1 MCYLHFYASFYAPP
15 LDSLNLIKL
24 LFDAVSF
31 PSGPHNR
38 MRAFCFYLALLLSS
52 SAPLLSQAVGTV
64 TMVDSELRIIRGATV
79 FVGMQGAR
87 IHRGDMLETGA
98 RGLTQL
104 EFGPGTVIA
113 LGPLSRLLLF
123 SYSGSSAETQAEFV
137 LLSGWLKGE
146 LDPKSGS
153 YQFDT
158 PLLAGMIKQ
167 GSLVV
172 HAGADLS
179 EIFVESGSASIGQ
192 VTSGGS
198 VSQLRGVKA
207 GDFFARQSGK
217 NLTTAARPA
226 AAFVESMPTPFRD
239 TLPSHPLKGKASEL
253 SHGREIEYVQLRP
266 WLLMAPRWR
275 RELVPRFQS
284 RLSDPRFREELAA
297 HVQEYPEWDPVLH
310 PEKYPGKNQ

>member
-1 MCYLHFYASFYAPP
+1 
-15 LDSLNLIKL
+15 
-24 LFDAVSF
+24 
-31 PSGPHNR
+31 
-38 MRAFCFYLALLLSS
+38 MRAVCFYLVLLLFSC
-52 SAPLLSQAVGTV
+52 ARLLSQAVGTV
-64 TMVDSELRIIRGATV
+64 TMLDGELRIIRGTAV
-79 FVGMQGAR
+79 FGGMQGAR

-98 RGLTQL
+98 RGVTQL

-113 LGPLSRLLLF
+113 LGPSSRLLLF
-123 SYSGSSAETQAEFV
+123 SYSGSSTGAQAEFV

-146 LDPKSGS
+146 VDPKSGP
-153 YQFDT
+153 YQLDT
-158 PLLAGMIKQ
+158 PLLAGLLKQ
-167 GSLVV
+167 GSIVV

-179 EIFVESGSASIGQ
+179 EIFVESGSASIAQ
-192 VTSGGS
+192 VTSNGS
-198 VSQLRGVKA
+198 VSQLRGAKA
-207 GDFFARQSGK
+207 GDFFSRQGGK

-253 SHGREIEYVQLRP
+253 SHGHEIEYAQLRP
-266 WLLMAPRWR
+266 WLLMPSRWR

-310 PEKYPGKNQ
+310 PEKYPSKNQ